1 MPRLYVAVT
10 AMFFVAEAHG
20 QIATTTSLVGNVA
33 DATGKTV
40 AGSRVSAVNRDS
52 GDTYSVLTNE
62 TGNYNIQF
70 VRVGTYNLSV
80 EKSGFQRLEK
90 TGIVVENNGLVLK
103 RLKSKPQKLEP
114 TLEDYFQGPDGHIHF
129 QRDRS
134 STVTGFVLNSGRI
147 KNFHFRKTAQS

>member
-1 MPRLYVAVT
+1 MPRLYLAVAAV
-10 AMFFVAEAHG
+10 FFVAVLHG
-20 QIATTTSLVGNVA
+20 QIATTTSLVGNVV

-80 EKSGFQRLEK
+80 ERSGFQRLEK
-90 TGIVVENNGLVLK
+90 TGIVVENNEVVRNDITLALGVVSRVLCK
-103 RLKSKPQKLEP
+103 RGSL
-114 TLEDYFQGPDGHIHF
+114 FI
-129 QRDRS
+129 R
-134 STVTGFVLNSGRI
+134 GF
-147 KNFHFRKTAQS
+147 